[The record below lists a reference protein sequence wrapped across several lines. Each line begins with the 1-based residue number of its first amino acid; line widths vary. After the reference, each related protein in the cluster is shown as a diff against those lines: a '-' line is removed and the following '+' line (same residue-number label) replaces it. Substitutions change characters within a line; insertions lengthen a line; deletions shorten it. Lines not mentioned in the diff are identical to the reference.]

1 MTPLRRFL
9 SIILPRIL
17 VCSLLCAGVVTAL
30 SSAMAQE
37 AQQPYAWQVGP
48 VDVKLGDQAV
58 LKLPEGY
65 QSMGPADTQR
75 ALREMGNF
83 PSGEELALVASSKA
97 TDAENWFV
105 VIRYQDTG
113 YIKDDDAKNWDA
125 DALLAD
131 IKAGTDEAN
140 AKRKELGIPPLII
153 RGWEQKPTYDQASN
167 KVVWAISAFEEEKG
181 GVNYNTL
188 ALGRHGYLSMNMVG
202 ALEELPKL
210 KPHTQN
216 LLANL
221 TFVEGKRYVDFNS
234 ATDKVAA
241 VGLAALIAGAAAK
254 TGLLAK
260 LWALIVPIVI
270 AGKKLI
276 VLLVIGVSAIVAR
289 IWKRRRGAP
298 SAA

>member
-37 AQQPYAWQVGP
+37 AKQPYAWQVGP

-276 VLLVIGVSAIVAR
+276 VLLVIGVSVIVAR

>member
-1 MTPLRRFL
+1 MTPLRLFQ
-9 SIILPRIL
+9 SVAFPRIL
-17 VCSLLCAGVVTAL
+17 VCSLLCASVVIAF
-30 SSAMAQE
+30 SSAIAQE
-37 AQQPYAWQVGP
+37 ANSPYAWQGGP
-48 VDVKLGDQAV
+48 VDVRLGDQAV

-65 QSMGPADTQR
+65 RFLGPADTKR
-75 ALREMGNF
+75 ALTAMGNF
-83 PSGEELALVASSKA
+83 PSGEELGLVASANA
-97 TDAENWFV
+97 TGGDTWFV
-105 VIRYQDTG
+105 VIRYQETG
-113 YIKDDDAKNWDA
+113 YIKDDDAKSWDA

-167 KVVWAISAFEEEKG
+167 KVVWAISALDEGKG

-202 ALEELPKL
+202 PLEELPKL
-210 KPHTQN
+210 KPHTQT

-221 TFVEGKRYVDFNS
+221 TFVEGKRYADFNS

-276 VLLVIGVSAIVAR
+276 VLFVIGVSALVAK
-289 IWKRRRGAP
+289 IWKKRRGAP

>member
-17 VCSLLCAGVVTAL
+17 VCSLLWAGVVTVL

-37 AQQPYAWQVGP
+37 AKPPYAWQVGP

-58 LKLPEGY
+58 LKLPDGY
-65 QSMGPADTQR
+65 QSLGPADTQR
-75 ALREMGNF
+75 ALKDMGNF
-83 PSGEELALVASSKA
+83 PSGEELALVAPSKA
-97 TDAENWFV
+97 TETETWFV

-153 RGWEQKPTYDQASN
+153 GGWEQKPSYDQAHN
-167 KVVWAISAFEEEKG
+167 KVVWAISAFEEGKG

-276 VLLVIGVSAIVAR
+276 LLLVIGVGALAAR
-289 IWKRRRGAP
+289 IWKKRR
-298 SAA
+298 SAISEA

>member
-9 SIILPRIL
+9 CIILPRIL

-58 LKLPEGY
+58 LKLPDGY
-65 QSMGPADTQR
+65 QSLDPADTQR
-75 ALREMGNF
+75 ALKAMGNF
-83 PSGEELALVASSKA
+83 PSGEELALVASSKG

-105 VIRYQDTG
+105 VIRFQDTG
-113 YIKDDDAKNWDA
+113 YVKDDDAKNWDA

-131 IKAGTDEAN
+131 IKAGTEEAN
-140 AKRKELGIPPLII
+140 TKRKQLGIPSLII
-153 RGWEQKPTYDQASN
+153 GGWEQKPTYDQAGN
-167 KVVWAISAFEEEKG
+167 KVVWAISAFEEGKG

-202 ALEELPKL
+202 PLEELPKL

-260 LWALIVPIVI
+260 LWALIVPLVI

-276 VLLVIGVSAIVAR
+276 VLLVIGVGALVAR
-289 IWKRRRGAP
+289 IWKKRRSGP
-298 SAA
+298 SEA